1 MPDSEY
7 RLVFKDAPSNME
19 IGTYTIDTGKIIGS
33 CKFYLV
39 HPDTKMLQEVTF
51 FVARNDGSVL
61 LSCTT
66 TIALGCIQPIT
77 RLDYLPPRESLITCS
92 VDRP

>member
-1 MPDSEY
+1 
-7 RLVFKDAPSNME
+7 ME
-19 IGTYTIDTGKIIGS
+19 IGTYTTDTVKIVGS

-39 HPDTKMLQEVTF
+39 HLRTKMLQEVTC

-66 TIALGCIQPIT
+66 TLYFDLYNQKQGWIIYHQ
-77 RLDYLPPRESLITCS
+77 EQ
-92 VDRP
+92 V